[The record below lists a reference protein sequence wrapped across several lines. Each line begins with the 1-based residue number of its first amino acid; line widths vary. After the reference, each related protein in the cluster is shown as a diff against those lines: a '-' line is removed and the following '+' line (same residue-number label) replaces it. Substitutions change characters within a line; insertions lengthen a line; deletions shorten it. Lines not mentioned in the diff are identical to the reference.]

1 MSGSTLLLGRDRAD
15 VTPTLPVPLAGFA
28 ARAGLGPASSVLAPL
43 RLRTL
48 AFGLGSFR
56 AVLLSV
62 DLLWWGT
69 DVAAVVRSR
78 VAARFGLAPQA
89 VFLHATHNHSGPQT
103 SYRFVPSLGEPDSAF
118 IDQLCAAAE
127 ASVGRALGSLVPVWV
142 ERTSGLAD
150 LGVDRRWARTRG
162 AVPETP
168 ISNEVT
174 VLRFRSVS
182 SADRTEAL
190 LVHYAC
196 HPVVHHGNAVTSD
209 FAGAAMDLL
218 EQRHPGALALYAQ
231 GCCGDINPDL
241 YTDGV
246 YAEGTQ
252 PMVDAF
258 GTRLAGAVD
267 RALES
272 GFDSVGSP
280 RLAADCWD
288 VNLPVAAEPTKADL
302 RSQAGEPGVTGEWAR
317 LLLANPDRIRPTVP
331 VRFSRLRLA
340 ENLTLLGLSGEP
352 VSAYGAQVKSESAG
366 TVLPLGYTGG
376 MTGYLVTA
384 RQLAEGG
391 YEPAE
396 APYYFAMPA
405 PLSPEAEPVLR
416 QALSRSL

>member
-1 MSGSTLLLGRDRAD
+1 MSGRILLLGRDRVD
-15 VTPTLPVPLAGFA
+15 ITPALPVPLAGFA
-28 ARAGLGPASSVLAPL
+28 ARAELGKASSVLAPL

-48 AFGLGSFR
+48 AFGSGSTR
-56 AVLLSV
+56 AVLLSA

-69 DVAAVVRSR
+69 DVAARVRAR
-78 VAARFGLAPQA
+78 VASRFGLHQDA
-89 VFLHATHNHSGPQT
+89 VFLHATHNHSGPQV
-103 SYRFVPSLGEPDSAF
+103 SYRFVPSLGEPDDAF
-118 IDQLCAAAE
+118 IEQLCGAAE
-127 ASVGRALGSLVPVWV
+127 ASAGRALGSLREVWL
-142 ERTSGLAD
+142 ERTAGLAE
-150 LGVDRRWARTRG
+150 LGVDRRSARTRG

-168 ISNEVT
+168 ITNEVT

-182 SADRTEAL
+182 EDRTEAL

-218 EQRHPGALALYAQ
+218 EQRHPGALAVYAQ

-246 YAEGTQ
+246 YAEGDQ
-252 PMVDAF
+252 PVVNAF
-258 GTRLAGAVD
+258 GTRLADAVD
-267 RALES
+267 RALAD
-272 GFDSVGSP
+272 GFASVGAP
-280 RLAADCWD
+280 RVAAEAWD
-288 VNLPVAAEPTKADL
+288 VELPVAAVPGKGDLREKADT
-302 RSQAGEPGVTGEWAR
+302 PGVTGEWAR
-317 LLLANPDRIRPTVP
+317 LLLANPDRLTPTVP

-340 ENLTLLGLSGEP
+340 ENLTLLGMSGEP
-352 VSAYGAQVKSESAG
+352 VSAYGTQVKAESAG
-366 TVLPLGYTGG
+366 TALPLGYTGG

-384 RQLAEGG
+384 RHLSEGG

-416 QALSRSL
+416 QAISRAL